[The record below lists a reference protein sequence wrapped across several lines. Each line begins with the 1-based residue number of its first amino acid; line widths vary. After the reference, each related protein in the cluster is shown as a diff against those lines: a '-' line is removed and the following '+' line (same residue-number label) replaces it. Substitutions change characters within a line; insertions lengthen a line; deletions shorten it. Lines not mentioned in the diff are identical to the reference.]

1 MAKQG
6 TPEERIEQWKKKH
19 GRVFLMEVND
29 LQFYFRKPDMRT
41 MAAVTKLG
49 ANDPMQATIVFFSNT
64 LLNKEM
70 MEYKEDV
77 DVMSAIAPQLEKL
90 VENYTVKVKEL

>member
-6 TPEERIEQWKKKH
+6 TPEAKIEQWKKKH

-29 LQFYFRKPDMRT
+29 LEFYFRKPDMRT
-41 MAAVTKLG
+41 ISAVTKV
-49 ANDPMQATIVFFSNT
+49 AQSDPMQATIIFFSNT

-70 MEYKEDV
+70 MEYKDDV